1 MLKEPEMVEADVVAR
16 DGADNVDFCLE
27 IRRHCGEILGHPSYM
42 RLWSQL
48 LWPKI

>member
-1 MLKEPEMVEADVVAR
+1 MGEADVVAR
-16 DGADNVDFCLE
+16 GAADIVDFCLD
-27 IRRHCGEILGHPSYM
+27 RRCGEVSSQPSYM